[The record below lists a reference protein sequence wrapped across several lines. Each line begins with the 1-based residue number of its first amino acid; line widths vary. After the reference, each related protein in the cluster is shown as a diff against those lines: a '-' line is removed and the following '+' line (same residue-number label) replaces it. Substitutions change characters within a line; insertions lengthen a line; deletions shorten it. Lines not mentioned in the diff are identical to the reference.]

1 VKTLAIVA
9 AARRCPGPL
18 RVRLSPTGALI
29 LEAADE
35 TRLDESA

>member
-1 VKTLAIVA
+1 
-9 AARRCPGPL
+9 L
-18 RVRLSPTGALI
+18 RVRPLPRGALI